1 MTCNKGG
8 VGVVVKNAKFF
19 ISIGKLNQLKDF
31 GKPEVAFIGRSNVGK
46 SSLIN
51 YLCNIKSLAKTGATP
66 GRTRLINYFNI
77 NDEIYF
83 VDLPGYG
90 FAKGDKKEQLEWKNL
105 IEGYLQTSKNLK
117 LVCLLID
124 IRRELNDDDKKM
136 INYLSYY
143 NIPCAIIVTKADKF
157 AKSKMKQEAFRIAK
171 EAKLGIENVYV
182 CSVTAK
188 IGRDEI
194 LDKIGQLVGGEGNE

>member
-1 MTCNKGG
+1 MI
-8 VGVVVKNAKFF
+8 VKNAKFF
-19 ISIGKLNQLKDF
+19 TSIGKINQLKDF
-31 GKPEVAFIGRSNVGK
+31 EKPEVAFIGRSNVGK

-51 YLCNIKSLAKTGATP
+51 YLCNINKLAKTGATP
-66 GRTRLINYFNI
+66 GRTRLINYFDI
-77 NDEIYF
+77 NGEVYF

-90 FAKGDKKEQLEWKNL
+90 FAKGDKREQIEWKSL
-105 IEGYLQTSKNLK
+105 IEGYLESSKNLK

-157 AKSKMKQEAFRIAK
+157 AKSKMKQEASRIAK
-171 EAKLGIENVYV
+171 EAKLGIENVYI

-188 IGRDEI
+188 IGREEI
-194 LDKIGQLVGGEGNE
+194 LNKIAQFVGGKENG

>member
-1 MTCNKGG
+1 MVIKS
-8 VGVVVKNAKFF
+8 AKFF
-19 ISIGKLNQLKDF
+19 TSIGKLNQLKDF
-31 GKPEVAFIGRSNVGK
+31 EKPEVAFIGRSNVGK

-51 YLCNIKSLAKTGATP
+51 YLCNVKSLAKTGATP
-66 GRTRLINYFNI
+66 GRTRLINYFDI
-77 NDEIYF
+77 NGEMYF

-90 FAKGDKKEQLEWKNL
+90 FAKGDKREQLEWKGL
-105 IEGYLQTSKNLK
+105 IEAYLQGSKNLK

-124 IRRELNDDDKKM
+124 IRRELSEDDKKM

-143 NIPCAIIVTKADKF
+143 NKPCAIIVTKADKF

-171 EAKLGIENVYV
+171 EAKLGVENVYI

-188 IGRDEI
+188 IGREEI
-194 LDKIGQLVGGEGNE
+194 LNKIEQFIGGEENE